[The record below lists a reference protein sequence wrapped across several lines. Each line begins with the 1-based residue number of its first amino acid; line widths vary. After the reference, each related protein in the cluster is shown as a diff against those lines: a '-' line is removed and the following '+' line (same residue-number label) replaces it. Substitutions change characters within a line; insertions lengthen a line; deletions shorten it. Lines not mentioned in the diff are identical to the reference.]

1 MPSVPCSTPNAPP
14 TSPLTRPQYILTR
27 PQYILTRPQYI
38 LTRPQY
44 ILTRPQYI
52 KYLSPYANK
61 TKVINCI
68 KRPRSPRYLPHWRTL
83 CKTLAP
89 CSNPDVPVFNDAA
102 KELIWHINSRELYS
116 SCQVRAV
123 PPIYTAVKRVTRE
136 THRRPSSGKSRG
148 KISYQRRLLWRLEG
162 YYRLISTVRIPVPC
176 LPVKQWFQCKD
187 TAPDNPISVSS
198 TPYSNTVTCVFGVG

>member
-1 MPSVPCSTPNAPP
+1 MPSGNK
-14 TSPLTRPQYILTR
+14 PLPEPVLTHIYVVKCRHYWLGHSLSNIWTQIHTRQ
-27 PQYILTRPQYI
+27 
-38 LTRPQY
+38 
-44 ILTRPQYI
+44 I
-52 KYLSPYANK
+52 KA
-61 TKVINCI
+61 INCI
-68 KRPRSPRYLPHWRTL
+68 KRPRSPRYLLHWRTL

-123 PPIYTAVKRVTRE
+123 PPIYTAVKQVTCE

-162 YYRLISTVRIPVPC
+162 YYRLISTVRIHV
-176 LPVKQWFQCKD
+176 
-187 TAPDNPISVSS
+187 TA
-198 TPYSNTVTCVFGVG
+198 T